1 MSYVCKTKV
10 VQSLT
15 ACCRFSRVAK
25 VSPSSPRILQIEK
38 WPGRIFCPTVDQ
50 YQVVPADRFLLK
62 DLCVLRIEPCGQ
74 LFIASLAGKV
84 GWSLALFGLVLRVGA
99 VIDQQ
104 LGEISAI
111 GRRR

>member
-15 ACCRFSRVAK
+15 ACRFSRVAK
-25 VSPSSPRILQIEK
+25 VSPSSPGYFK
-38 WPGRIFCPTVDQ
+38 SKSGRAEFSVRTVDQ
-50 YQVVPADRFLLK
+50 YQVVPADRLLLK